1 LVGRLP
7 DFKPN
12 NSKKMRILSMGF
24 VFFVIW
30 CFVSAWLYNDHLLPA
45 MRKPITLQTIP
56 EKSTREADS
65 LMKLKASM
73 PQHLL
78 IYFEFNGSKFK
89 PDPQTDNSIS
99 SFKTWLEKYPQSMLS
114 VSGHTDLVGTAEYN
128 NKLALKRA
136 LVVSKYIEEKGINVS
151 RMITASKGSTEPA
164 ADYLT
169 AEGRAKNR
177 RTEISI
183 KMQ

>member
-1 LVGRLP
+1 
-7 DFKPN
+7 
-12 NSKKMRILSMGF
+12 MRILITGF

-30 CFVSAWLYNDHLLPA
+30 CFVSAWLYNDKLLPA
-45 MRKPITLQTIP
+45 MRKPVTVQTIP
-56 EKSTREADS
+56 ETQTHEADS

-73 PQHLL
+73 PENLL
-78 IYFEFNGSKFK
+78 IYFEFNDSKFK
-89 PDPQTDNSIS
+89 PDPQTDNSVS
-99 SFKTWLEKYPQSMLS
+99 RFKAWLEKYPQSMLS
-114 VSGHTDLVGTAEYN
+114 VTGHTDLVGTAEYN
-128 NKLALKRA
+128 YKLGLKRA
-136 LVVSKYIEEKGINVS
+136 QVVGKYLENQGVNAS
-151 RMITASKGSTEPA
+151 RMITDSKGSTEPA